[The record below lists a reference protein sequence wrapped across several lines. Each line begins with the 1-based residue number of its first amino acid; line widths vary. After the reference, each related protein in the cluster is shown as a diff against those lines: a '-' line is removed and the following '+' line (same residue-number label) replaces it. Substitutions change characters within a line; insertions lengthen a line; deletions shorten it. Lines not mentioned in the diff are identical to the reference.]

1 MAEALAMREAVLEAK
16 RTPLLKV
23 WLRTDSQEFARA
35 INSKK
40 YLVELFEVL
49 MDIKFLSFSFSF
61 FFVSFVGREHNVIA
75 DSLAKSA
82 LHSLPS
88 ILY

>member
-40 YLVELFEVL
+40 YL
-49 MDIKFLSFSFSF
+49 
-61 FFVSFVGREHNVIA
+61 HNVIA

-82 LHSLPS
+82 LHNLPS
-88 ILY
+88 ILVENPSLSWVTSCSDALENLISTSSDSII